1 MFWDDD
7 GTTYLSSAG
16 ILLQEIDLATGNVS
30 EPVSIWNGTGLPYP
44 EGPHIYKKDGWYY
57 LLIAEGGTELGHRA
71 AVARSRNI
79 KGPYESDPAGPFLT
93 NNDTGEYFQT
103 VGHADLF
110 QDDRGKWWGM
120 ALATRSGP
128 EWKR

>member
-1 MFWDDD
+1 M
-7 GTTYLSSAG
+7 
-16 ILLQEIDLATGNVS
+16 LQQIDLETGEVTES
-30 EPVSIWNGTGLPYP
+30 ISIWNGTGLPYP

-71 AVARSRNI
+71 NIARSRKI
-79 KGPYESDPAGPFLT
+79 TGPYESDPSNPMLS

-110 QDDRGKWWGM
+110 QDGNGEWWGL

-128 EWKR
+128 EWEV